1 MILRRTY
8 HDGSELLPQPIS
20 VQTSLHTPAS
30 LPLHTPTPQSQ
41 EYELLLEYDLKREK
55 EKNMILEERLKNK
68 EVFIQ
73 QMKHFQEELTLAY

>member
-1 MILRRTY
+1 MILRRNY
-8 HDGSELLPQPIS
+8 QDGSELLPQPIS
-20 VQTSLHTPAS
+20 GQTSLHPLAS

-55 EKNMILEERLKNK
+55 EKNIILEERLKNK